1 MLGFDDLSIFRGKC
15 IGVREFGHFR
25 GKYDGIRGFGHFF
38 QGNVLVFDDLGIYYS
53 RIESPIYPPL
63 RSLKLELI

>member
-1 MLGFDDLSIFRGKC
+1 MGFESLGIFGENRMGSEDLGF
-15 IGVREFGHFR
+15 
-25 GKYDGIRGFGHFF
+25 FF
-38 QGNVLVFDDLGIYYS
+38 QGNVLVIEDLGIYYS